1 MEVGMSVVSKR
12 ILWIDIVR
20 AVGML
25 FIIWGHSLKEWQSY
39 QAAFFLTVNVPIF
52 FVLSG
57 YLYHPQKVMKQVYKL
72 VFNLLLPYF
81 FTAFVIIFVSF
92 VSNHVPHGATIMSIG
107 SDKDTFKAFIFGM
120 GGTAPLIGTKIIMPQ
135 IGAIWFLVALFWDSI
150 VFNMMMKKL
159 DQKTGGFWL
168 GGLITICM
176 AIFGFWLTPFHSG
189 IHVNGELPWSLN
201 ATMIGLFF
209 MWFGQLMK
217 RIPQI
222 WKSKR
227 LGWLL
232 VLVSTVV
239 YLLVCY
245 HDRGYH
251 FGMATAVANSWTITM
266 IGSLSGC
273 VVMLLSAYWIEQ
285 QLKETKWQRGLVA
298 IAHYGQAS
306 LVVLCFHI
314 MELNL
319 INPGTF
325 ISSWTHFPPAIDTFT
340 IVLYRIAVSLIAIWI
355 VKHSSFLSKIFVN
368 RQNPFK
374 FQERIRFKND

>member
-1 MEVGMSVVSKR
+1 MAKKR

-20 AVGML
+20 AWGMI
-25 FIIWGHSLKEWQSY
+25 FIIWGHTLKGWESY
-39 QAAFFLTVNVPIF
+39 QGAFFLTVNVPIF
-52 FVLSG
+52 FALSG
-57 YLYHPQKVMKQVYKL
+57 YLYHPQKIVKQAYKL
-72 VFNLLLPYF
+72 VFNLLVPYF
-81 FTAFVIIFVSF
+81 FTAFLIVLISLIV
-92 VSNHVPHGATIMSIG
+92 NHIHQRGVLISIG
-107 SDKDTFKAFIFGM
+107 SDKEVIKAFLFGM

-135 IGAIWFLVALFWDSI
+135 IGAIWFLEALFWDSI
-150 VFNMMMKKL
+150 VFNVMMKKL
-159 DQKTGGFWL
+159 DHKTGGFWL
-168 GGLITICM
+168 VGLITLCM

-189 IHVNGELPWSLN
+189 LHVNGELPWSLN
-201 ATMIGLFF
+201 AAMIGLFF

-222 WKSKR
+222 WKSKL

-232 VLVSTVV
+232 VLVSTSV

-251 FGMATAVANSWTITM
+251 FGMATAAANSWTVTM
-266 IGSLSGC
+266 IGALSGC
-273 VVMLLSAYWIEQ
+273 VVMMLAAYWIEQ

-325 ISSWTHFPPAIDTFT
+325 ISSWTHFPSAIDTFT

-355 VKHSSFLSKIFVN
+355 VSHSSFLSKIFVN

-374 FQERIRFKND
+374 FQKRIKFKND

>member
-1 MEVGMSVVSKR
+1 MAKKR

-20 AVGML
+20 AWGML
-25 FIIWGHSLKEWQSY
+25 FIIWGHTLKGWESY
-39 QAAFFLTVNVPIF
+39 QGAFFLTVNVPIF
-52 FVLSG
+52 FTLSG
-57 YLYHPQKVMKQVYKL
+57 YLYHPQKIVKQSYKL
-72 VFNLLLPYF
+72 VFNLLVPYF
-81 FTAFVIIFVSF
+81 FTALLIVLVSLI
-92 VSNHVPHGATIMSIG
+92 VNHIHQRGVLISIG
-107 SDKDTFKAFIFGM
+107 SDKEVIKAFLFGM

-150 VFNMMMKKL
+150 VFNVMMKKL
-159 DQKTGGFWL
+159 DHKTSGFWL
-168 GGLITICM
+168 VGLITLCL

-189 IHVNGELPWSLN
+189 LHVNGELPWSLN
-201 ATMIGLFF
+201 AAMIGLFF

-217 RIPQI
+217 RIPQL
-222 WKSKR
+222 WESKW

-232 VLVSTVV
+232 VLVSTAV

-251 FGMATAVANSWTITM
+251 FGMATAFANSWTITM

-273 VVMLLSAYWIEQ
+273 VVMLLSAYWVEQ
-285 QLKETKWQRGLVA
+285 QLKGTKWQRGLVA